1 MPRMEKETLQKI
13 MQLFNDD
20 CLKVLPTISEN
31 SVDLI
36 ITSPPYEDISGA
48 GYTSDSKDILFF
60 KLYSEFIDNVFQQYH
75 RVLKENGQIFFNIK
89 SKTFNKSLRSP
100 HWLEFTS
107 GFQKFIFKSY
117 IIWKYA
123 GSFDSTKSRFHLD
136 YEIVYHLSK
145 GNNIHIN
152 DNIDLH
158 DPLSSVWYIPHNIPK
173 NERVHPTQMPIAVV
187 DHILKIVGV
196 SGNTVLDNFMGSGTT
211 GVSCKKNNINFIG
224 IELNPKNFEIAKNR
238 IESTLF

>member
-1 MPRMEKETLQKI
+1 

-20 CLKVLPTISEN
+20 CLKVLPTIPEN

-48 GYTSDSKDILFF
+48 GYTSDSKDVLFL
-60 KLYSEFIDNVFQQYH
+60 KLYSEFIDNVFNQYH

-117 IIWKYA
+117 I
-123 GSFDSTKSRFHLD
+123 
-136 YEIVYHLSK
+136 
-145 GNNIHIN
+145 
-152 DNIDLH
+152 
-158 DPLSSVWYIPHNIPK
+158 
-173 NERVHPTQMPIAVV
+173 
-187 DHILKIVGV
+187 
-196 SGNTVLDNFMGSGTT
+196 
-211 GVSCKKNNINFIG
+211 
-224 IELNPKNFEIAKNR
+224 
-238 IESTLF
+238 

>member
-1 MPRMEKETLQKI
+1 MEKETLQKI

-20 CLKVLPTISEN
+20 CLKVLPTIPEN

>member
-1 MPRMEKETLQKI
+1 MPRVENEVLQKI

-20 CLKVLPTISEN
+20 CLKVLPTIPEN

-158 DPLSSVWYIPHNIPK
+158 DPLSSVWYIPHNIAK

-224 IELNPKNFEIAKNR
+224 IELNPKNFDIAKQR

>member
-1 MPRMEKETLQKI
+1 

-20 CLKVLPTISEN
+20 CLKVLPTIPEN

-158 DPLSSVWYIPHNIPK
+158 DPLSSVWYIPHNIHK

>member
-1 MPRMEKETLQKI
+1 

-20 CLKVLPTISEN
+20 CLKVLPTIPEN

-158 DPLSSVWYIPHNIPK
+158 DPLSSVWYIPHNIHK

-211 GVSCKKNNINFIG
+211 GVSCKKNNINFINK
-224 IELNPKNFEIAKNR
+224 ELNPKNFEIAKNR

>member
-1 MPRMEKETLQKI
+1 MKLY
-13 MQLFNDD
+13 NDD
-20 CLKVLPTISEN
+20 CLKVLPTIPEN

-48 GYTSDSKDILFF
+48 GYTSDSKDVLFL
-60 KLYSEFIDNVFQQYH
+60 KLYSEFIDNVFNEYH

-100 HWLEFTS
+100 HLIEFTS

>member
-1 MPRMEKETLQKI
+1 MKLY
-13 MQLFNDD
+13 NDD
-20 CLKVLPTISEN
+20 CLKVLPTIPEN

-48 GYTSDSKDILFF
+48 GYTSDSKDVLFL
-60 KLYSEFIDNVFQQYH
+60 KLYSEFIDNVFNEYH

-100 HWLEFTS
+100 HWIEFTS

>member
-1 MPRMEKETLQKI
+1 

-20 CLKVLPTISEN
+20 CLKVLPTIPEN

-48 GYTSDSKDILFF
+48 GYTSDTKDILFF

-196 SGNTVLDNFMGSGTT
+196 SGDTVLDNFMGSGTT

-224 IELNPKNFEIAKNR
+224 IELNPKNFDIAKQR
-238 IESTLF
+238 IEITNQN

>member
-1 MPRMEKETLQKI
+1 

-20 CLKVLPTISEN
+20 CLKVLPTIPEN

-173 NERVHPTQMPIAVV
+173 QERVHPTQMPIGLV
-187 DHILKIVGV
+187 DRILTVASKDGD
-196 SGNTVLDNFMGSGTT
+196 TVLDNFMGSGTT
-211 GVSCKKNNINFIG
+211 GVSSKKYNRNFIG
-224 IELNPKNFEIAKNR
+224 IELNPNNFNIAKER
-238 IESTLF
+238 IEGTLI

>member
-1 MPRMEKETLQKI
+1 LPFMEKETLQKI

-20 CLKVLPTISEN
+20 CLKVLPTIPEN

-36 ITSPPYEDISGA
+36 ISSPPYEDISGA

>member
-1 MPRMEKETLQKI
+1 

-20 CLKVLPTISEN
+20 CLKVLPTIQEN

>member
-1 MPRMEKETLQKI
+1 MEKKVLSEI

-20 CLKVLPTISEN
+20 CLKVLPKIPEN

-48 GYTSDSKDILFF
+48 GYTSDSKDVLFL
-60 KLYSEFIDNVFQQYH
+60 KLYSEFIDNVFNQYH

-117 IIWKYA
+117 IIWKYS

-173 NERVHPTQMPIAVV
+173 KERVHPTQMPIAVV

-211 GVSCKKNNINFIG
+211 GVSCKKNNMNFIG
-224 IELNPKNFEIAKNR
+224 IELNPKNFDIAKQR

>member
-1 MPRMEKETLQKI
+1 MEKETLQKI

-20 CLKVLPTISEN
+20 CLKVLPTIPEN

-36 ITSPPYEDISGA
+36 ISSPPYEDISGA

>member
-1 MPRMEKETLQKI
+1 MPRLENEVLQKI

-20 CLKVLPTISEN
+20 CLKVLPTIPEN